1 MDKQLGRSV
10 RRDVTI
16 DHVNVI
22 KNSKIIVVSH
32 GVNNEADQAV
42 GIVVPERVMDTDDQ
56 IVSVTNG
63 RIRIIGFVVLRVIS
77 KFECFNFFYNPL
89 VTINFPFYN

>member
-32 GVNNEADQAV
+32 GVNNEADLAV
-42 GIVVPERVMDTDDQ
+42 GIVVPEKVMDTDDQ

-77 KFECFNFFYNPL
+77 EFERFNFFL
-89 VTINFPFYN
+89 